1 MGQNDNQD
9 VTMLKKEWFR
19 NLEVTEID
27 KNLIGKIKTYVKW
40 DKGVLLA
47 IGKPDRPGS
56 QTKQNCSTM
65 TF

>member
-1 MGQNDNQD
+1 VVQGFE
-9 VTMLKKEWFR
+9 VLK
-19 NLEVTEID
+19 IG

-56 QTKQNCSTM
+56 QTKQNYTTM